1 MVHPGILSM
10 TSDGD
15 HDQEPTNNGLGPPYP
30 RTMAAMGGFSNRHG
44 TDDTGGFQ
52 GWTTSSTLEQSCFVS
67 AFES

>member
-1 MVHPGILSM
+1 MVHPGIMSM

-30 RTMAAMGGFSNRHG
+30 RTMAAMAGGFSSRHG

-52 GWTTSSTLEQSCFVS
+52 G
-67 AFES
+67 